1 MDRTRNLRET
11 QNREQFRYNL
21 AGTATR
27 AQMGMYAKLRHVPV
41 TELTAAK
48 KDPANFY
55 RNLYSI
61 QGTVDRRIM
70 LQGLAGQIGEAIKGS
85 PLAKEFTD
93 MPEVRRVSN
102 ATRQGKSADPADQ
115 KAAVQK
121 MLELLPKMSFRPNLS
136 QLLPRAPKVPE
147 GLELEKSWHC
157 LHFLFSGKV
166 WDTGSAPIEKAI
178 LGGTE
183 IVDVEGIM
191 GYGPAR
197 YLEES
202 EVEKIAA
209 ALERF
214 PIEER
219 ARAFDSRAA
228 ADAKIYCPDCSAEEL
243 VHYFSLLKN
252 YYHEAT
258 LKEHAMLIWLE

>member
-1 MDRTRNLRET
+1 MWDERTRALLVIYLSTESGRTVRKCELM
-11 QNREQFRYNL
+11 QF
-21 AGTATR
+21 
-27 AQMGMYAKLRHVPV
+27 
-41 TELTAAK
+41 
-48 KDPANFY
+48 
-55 RNLYSI
+55 
-61 QGTVDRRIM
+61 
-70 LQGLAGQIGEAIKGS
+70 GE
-85 PLAKEFTD
+85 EFTD

-197 YLEES
+197 EES